1 VAYINS
7 DSAFVQTSLNFS
19 YPAFAAV
26 GERYFEDSTDLYAF
40 EDKWCELFYLDEW
53 SVVNIFGRSITTGN
67 ANQITG
73 GTVEY
78 VEIGTWNDVLEDYSY
93 YFWID
98 GLSIGAKAL
107 FDALYSPSTAD
118 ERQILDALLS
128 GDDVFY
134 LSNYDDVA
142 LSQGGNDVLW
152 GFDGNDVLDGGA
164 GNDVIHGGDGNDT
177 LTGGADLD
185 TLAGGSGDD
194 SYVTDGSDKI
204 IEHANHGSD
213 TVYSSGT
220 CTLAVNVEN
229 LVLSGSGNINGTGN
243 RGDNFITGTS
253 GKNTLRGERGAD
265 SLAGNGG
272 DDVLIGGAG
281 RDTLS
286 GGNGRDTFTFA
297 AVSDS
302 GRTQLQAD
310 VISDFARGQDK
321 INLRDIDAFAGSGA
335 NDTFTWRGGAAFSS
349 LTQGEV
355 RFQKFDLAGA
365 ANDHTMVWVDNDA
378 DIDVEMAIRLTGLHD
393 LTASDFVL

>member
-1 VAYINS
+1 MAYINS

-78 VEIGTWNDVLEDYSY
+78 VEIGTWDDVLEDYSY

-134 LSNYDDVA
+134 LSDYDDVA

-253 GKNTLRGERGAD
+253 GKDFEGTAIP
-265 SLAGNGG
+265 SLT
-272 DDVLIGGAG
+272 
-281 RDTLS
+281 TLS
-286 GGNGRDTFTFA
+286 AINIEVVQGSATVTNGTNIFPIPALIYGATTGTLLTADLVFTA
-297 AVSDS
+297 A
-302 GRTQLQAD
+302 
-310 VISDFARGQDK
+310 
-321 INLRDIDAFAGSGA
+321 A
-335 NDTFTWRGGAAFSS
+335 NDTIIQVTVLG
-349 LTQGEV
+349 
-355 RFQKFDLAGA
+355 
-365 ANDHTMVWVDNDA
+365 VD
-378 DIDVEMAIRLTGLHD
+378 
-393 LTASDFVL
+393 